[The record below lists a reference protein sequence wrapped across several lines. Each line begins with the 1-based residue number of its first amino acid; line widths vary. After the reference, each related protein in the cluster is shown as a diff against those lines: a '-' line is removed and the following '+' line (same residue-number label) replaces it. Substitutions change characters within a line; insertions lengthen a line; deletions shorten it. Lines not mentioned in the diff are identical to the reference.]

1 MKKSNVIITVVLAA
15 VSIFLLALWYAL
27 GLNRV
32 DEPLDLIVS
41 IVWWAVIIVAIVA
54 VVKVENTRRE
64 RVRTVY
70 VANGSY
76 YNSEAGNRILAAG
89 ASPQLG
95 RRFSVSQG
103 GAETP
108 PLRVEKPWGTSAR
121 REEVSHTRPFDSSCV
136 MNGIGN
142 LQRGPSDGAGPSAG
156 LPAGQS
162 TPHSLF
168 VLDKKRTGRGRSKR
182 KNRHGGSVR
191 ASAYLHA
198 AGGG

>member
-41 IVWWAVIIVAIVA
+41 IVWWAVIIVSIVA

-89 ASPQLG
+89 ASPTEAIAATLAAFCSAERVTLVG
-95 RRFSVSQG
+95 SMMPFSIMS
-103 GAETP
+103 P
-108 PLRVEKPWGTSAR
+108 YSFLSA
-121 REEVSHTRPFDSSCV
+121 S
-136 MNGIGN
+136 
-142 LQRGPSDGAGPSAG
+142 
-156 LPAGQS
+156 
-162 TPHSLF
+162 
-168 VLDKKRTGRGRSKR
+168 
-182 KNRHGGSVR
+182 
-191 ASAYLHA
+191 
-198 AGGG
+198 